1 MVAVADRGGSP
12 PRDEVVVVVVGKVQE
27 GSCRCGKPLLRDC
40 LGGGEEEEW
49 PSLGDE
55 VEACDGWP
63 VLCSSDSLSPRILSW
78 GFKRHRTRKKGAR
91 EPGDAKQS
99 TLPATV

>member
-12 PRDEVVVVVVGKVQE
+12 PREEVVVVGKVQE

-40 LGGGEEEEW
+40 LGGGEEL
-49 PSLGDE
+49 PSLGDG

-63 VLCSSDSLSPRILSW
+63 VLCSSDSLSPRILSL
-78 GFKRHRTRKKGAR
+78 GGRKAAYALERRKGDR
-91 EPGDAKQS
+91 GCQ
-99 TLPATV
+99 TVDSFLLQYR